1 MSKEILRKF
10 LEIKSFEEFN
20 EVKSPSSDY
29 EVKLLSP
36 KDFQLNKFLYKNIGK
51 KYRWVD
57 RLLWTDQ
64 QWVNYI
70 SDKKLFTYICDAS
83 NENQVSKFF
92 DKVEK
97 KTKKIDALIN
107 NVGVAGPTGSLE
119 KIKSKDWE
127 NTLQVDINSHFYFT
141 KRAIPLIKKSK
152 NGSIINISSTAGI
165 LGFPL
170 RSPYAAS
177 KWAII
182 GITKTLAMELGRY
195 NIRVNAVCPGTI
207 KGDRMK
213 RVIRDKAKFKKVSPK
228 KIEKDFISMSS
239 MKQWI
244 LEDDIGKMCSFLISD
259 DSLRVSGQVIS
270 VDGHTERND

>member
-1 MSKEILRKF
+1 MPLSLYNKKIIISAGASGIGWATTKVCLSKGAYVYLCDINN
-10 LEIKSFEEFN
+10 KS
-20 EVKSPSSDY
+20 
-29 EVKLLSP
+29 
-36 KDFQLNKFLYKNIGK
+36 LNKIK
-51 KYRWVD
+51 KHP
-57 RLLWTDQ
+57 L
-64 QWVNYI
+64 NN
-70 SDKKLFTYICDAS
+70 KKLFSYECDAS
-83 NENQVSKFF
+83 DEDEVSNFFNQVY
-92 DKVEK
+92 K

-107 NVGVAGPTGSLE
+107 NVGIAGPTGSLE
-119 KIKSKDWE
+119 KLKSKDWE
-127 NTLQVDINSHFYFT
+127 NTLHVDINSHFYFT
-141 KRAIPLIKKSK
+141 KKAIPLIKKSK
-152 NGSIINISSTAGI
+152 NGSIINISSTAGV

-182 GITKTLAMELGRY
+182 GITKTLAMELGKF

-213 RVIRDKAKFKKVSPK
+213 RVIRDKAKFTKVSRK
-228 KIEKDFISMSS
+228 VIEKDFISMSS

-259 DSLRVSGQVIS
+259 DSSKVSGQVIS